1 MKKGPLI
8 ADKIFYAIEKEEYA
22 SGRKK
27 IVQMIADDYNQ
38 LMTEY
43 EGVISALK
51 AENYAYKMIIAK
63 SNFKPFLEEEG
74 DKK

>member
-1 MKKGPLI
+1 MREPVI
-8 ADKIFYAIEKEEYA
+8 ADKIFYAIEREEYG

-27 IVQMIADDYNQ
+27 IVQMVADDYNQ
-38 LMTEY
+38 LLLESQET
-43 EGVISALK
+43 ISALK

-74 DKK
+74 ERTK